1 MLWNNVYY
9 GKNIGEHITC
19 ISVSM
24 PWNPP
29 VLYDMFKRFYVS
41 KESTVYSILQVYKF
55 TYCFA
60 AMMHKNDQAQVPHP

>member
-9 GKNIGEHITC
+9 GENNGEHITC

-41 KESTVYSILQVYKF
+41 KESTVYSILQV
-55 TYCFA
+55 
-60 AMMHKNDQAQVPHP
+60 